1 MSLSYLSTCHYKLV
15 TVLEDKSDNSQR
27 FAMDTWKPRSL
38 ILGQRLYLST
48 HHKKKKIRKKWE
60 RDRERESET
69 EILTKLERS
78 VDSPNGLKQISSFL
92 CFYPQFFC

>member
-48 HHKKKKIRKKWE
+48 HHKKKKNKKEMGERQRKRV
-60 RDRERESET
+60 RDRDFNKARR
-69 EILTKLERS
+69 K
-78 VDSPNGLKQISSFL
+78 
-92 CFYPQFFC
+92 C